1 MLNGDLTNGVYSLRV
16 KAGTFPETGSRATR
30 RQAVRDLLSK
40 NLPRWDL
47 DKDGK
52 VQPREV
58 DQFVSDP
65 EIDGLDAATLATLK
79 WSFKKFP
86 DLSDGINASN
96 LFCGKEHYGMDV
108 LERFETYREGL
119 DRSDA
124 LFEGGLP
131 DPDSIKQ
138 GMRGSC
144 ALLSGLTVQARQ
156 DPGKLVDSVREESFG
171 YRVAFSS
178 FDEFVSKPTPT
189 ERLTGA
195 WSNGIWATVFEKAMA
210 QQNPKNLFPSG
221 DVYDY
226 LDRGLSPTEVI
237 YELSGDETT
246 EILSLGALPKPN
258 QAALLAET
266 ALPFPALMM
275 VAHEAL
281 SKGVEEGRVMMAASS
296 RNPRTSDLSQG
307 SHAYAIT
314 DYDSEKLEVTLRNP
328 WGKQDLKGLKGVSED
343 DVDDGIFKASL
354 EGFLNNFHT
363 LSVGSEESDYYRG
376 R

>member
-1 MLNGDLTNGVYSLRV
+1 M
-16 KAGTFPETGSRATR
+16 KAGTSPKTGSRATR
-30 RQAVRDLLSK
+30 QQAVRNLLSK

-86 DLSDGINASN
+86 DMAEGINTSN
-96 LFCGKEHYGMDV
+96 LFGGQEHYGMDV
-108 LERFETYREGL
+108 LERFETYREAL
-119 DRSDA
+119 NRPDT

-144 ALLSGLTVQARQ
+144 ALLSGLTVQARR
-156 DPGKLVDSVREESFG
+156 DPGKLVDAVREESFG

-246 EILSLGALPKPN
+246 EILSLGALPEQKHVTRR
-258 QAALLAET
+258 AET
-266 ALPFPALMM
+266 ALPFPSLMM

-281 SKGVEEGRVMMAASS
+281 SQGTEEGRIMMAASS
-296 RNPRTSDLSQG
+296 RNPRTSEMSRG
-307 SHAYAIT
+307 SHAYAVT
-314 DYDSEKLEVTLRNP
+314 DYNSEKLEVTLRNP
-328 WGKQDLKGLKGVSED
+328 WGKQDLKGLDGISED
-343 DVDDGIFKASL
+343 QVDDGVFKASL
-354 EGFLNNFHT
+354 EGFLNHFHT
-363 LSVGSEESDYYRG
+363 LSVGSEEYDYYKG

>member
-1 MLNGDLTNGVYSLRV
+1 MS
-16 KAGTFPETGSRATR
+16 
-30 RQAVRDLLSK
+30 
-40 NLPRWDL
+40 RWDL
-47 DKDGK
+47 DRDGK

-79 WSFKKFP
+79 WTFKKFP
-86 DLSDGINASN
+86 DMSEGINASN
-96 LFCGKEHYGMDV
+96 LFCGKQHYGMDV
-108 LERFETYREGL
+108 LERFETYRNGL

-124 LFEGGLP
+124 LFEGGVP
-131 DPDSIKQ
+131 DPNSIKQ

-144 ALLSGLTVQARQ
+144 ALLSGLTVQAQNNPR
-156 DPGKLVDSVREESFG
+156 KLMDAVREESFG

-210 QQNPKNLFPSG
+210 QQNPNRLFPSG

-237 YELSGDETT
+237 YELSGAEAT
-246 EILSLGALPKPN
+246 EILSAGATSSPDLEME
-258 QAALLAET
+258 ADDEALS
-266 ALPFPALMM
+266 FPVLMA
-275 VAHEAL
+275 VTHEAL
-281 SKGVEEGRVMMAASS
+281 MKGTKDGQVMIVASS
-296 RNPRTSDLSQG
+296 RNPRTNQMSHG

-314 DYDSEKLEVTLRNP
+314 GYDSDKLEVTLRNP
-328 WGKQDLKGLKGVSED
+328 WGKQDLKGLEGISD
-343 DVDDGIFKASL
+343 DGVDDGVFKASL
-354 EGFLNNFHT
+354 EGFLKNFHT
-363 LSVGSEESDYYRG
+363 VCVGSEECDLYEG
-376 R
+376 